1 MSKKFNFVRITFV
14 FSSSICINDVAKS
27 LRPLDTIKMLLK
39 SFKKASLKSI
49 LSLTMNFVMGKTYS
63 VLGII
68 YCYLMKY
75 RLSLGHFSISIQ
87 QNCFINTLKN
97 IHPITLHGCLIV
109 VIVMTKVAVANR
121 DSLIPNG
128 DESNVLDDDQN
139 VSQTFDIPL
148 KIKSLFQLI
157 YCNILKGKKN
167 TIAHNELKCN
177 L

>member
-1 MSKKFNFVRITFV
+1 
-14 FSSSICINDVAKS
+14 
-27 LRPLDTIKMLLK
+27 
-39 SFKKASLKSI
+39 
-49 LSLTMNFVMGKTYS
+49 MGKTYS

-128 DESNVLDDDQN
+128 DESNVLDDDKN

-177 L
+177 LWNMQDSRIANMLQSCKACYFQKQWYRYTITNPFFEKSVYHSCYG